1 MSAGRPNYRT
11 LRQPFGPAEEASLC
25 AQFAAAFSSD
35 MRVKVVRVKSLPR
48 TTSGKFRYVESKVA
62 EAFLER
68 LMDPTHSE
76 GASSR

>member
-1 MSAGRPNYRT
+1 VSAGRPRRVLHALDHV
-11 LRQPFGPAEEASLC
+11 LRI
-25 AQFAAAFSSD
+25 
-35 MRVKVVRVKSLPR
+35 
-48 TTSGKFRYVESKVA
+48 KFRYVESKVA